1 MSREEKNTNSP
12 FDTMGLFTFLRTY
25 ARRHNEE
32 EPNSTVETWEE
43 TLNRVIKSCNT
54 QLKVGFTNE
63 EEKELFNLL
72 HDLKCSVAGR
82 FLWQLGTN
90 TVDKLGLASL
100 QNCSFTVVNDPI
112 TPFTWAMNFL
122 MLGAGVG
129 YRILPEDVEQLPVVK
144 YALITRKDTKDADFI
159 VPDSREGWV
168 KLLGKALKA
177 HFYSGKNFTYSCT
190 LLRSKGAPI
199 RSFGGLASGP
209 DVLCDG
215 IDKISNVLNKRVGQ
229 KIRPVDALDIMN
241 IIGMIVVSGNVRR
254 SAQIAIG
261 SVHDKEFLQAKRWD
275 LGNIPNWRAY
285 SNNSVVCNDITD
297 ILNNAD
303 FWKGYEGTGEPYG
316 LINLKL
322 AKTCGRL
329 GETKYPDP
337 DLEGFNPCSEQGLAN
352 RETCCLAELFLPNI
366 TSREELYKCAN
377 YMYRIC
383 KHSLTLPCVD
393 SKETENIVHR
403 NMRMGIGVSGYLQA
417 TEEQRG
423 WLKECYQYLRNFD
436 RDYSKLHGFPT
447 SIKLTTIKPSGTLSI
462 LANCTPGIHPGFSRY
477 YKRRVRIASESP
489 LIALA
494 RNHGYPV
501 EYVQNFDGGIDHTTQ
516 IVTFPQSLPGHTILA
531 DNCTAV
537 EQLEWVKKA
546 QTEWSDNSVSVT
558 VYYRKNELPDI
569 KEWLKNNYNTSIKT
583 VSFLL
588 HSDHGFKQAPYEQIT
603 RQEYENLKRNCRPIT
618 DLSGVCYSTQDDDVM
633 NDEKECVGGVCPRR

>member
-43 TLNRVIKSCNT
+43 TLNRVIKSSNT